1 MNMAAC
7 LKAVQ
12 QADGS
17 LLLQLDPTAQD
28 LTACAY
34 VVESGAELSNS
45 FLTMS
50 ASDGATYGGEV
61 VGVWMAAFAIRAIV
75 RVINQGSSNE

>member
-1 MNMAAC
+1 MAAC
-7 LKAVQ
+7 VKAVQ
-12 QADGS
+12 QADGT
-17 LLLQLDPTAQD
+17 LALQLDPTAQD

-45 FLTMS
+45 FLTMT

-61 VGVWMAAFAIRAIV
+61 VACWVAAFAIRVIA
-75 RVINQGSSNE
+75 RVIKNGSSNE

>member
-1 MNMAAC
+1 MAAC
-7 LKAVQ
+7 AKAVQ
-12 QADGS
+12 QPDGT
-17 LLLQLDPTAQD
+17 LVLQLDPTAQD

-50 ASDGATYGGEV
+50 AADGATYGGEV
-61 VGVWMAAFAIRAIV
+61 VAVWMAAFII
-75 RVINQGSSNE
+75 RVIARVIRQGSSNE

>member
-1 MNMAAC
+1 MAAC
-7 LKAVQ
+7 VMAVQ
-12 QADGS
+12 QADGT
-17 LLLQLDPTAQD
+17 LVLQLDPTAQD

-45 FLTMS
+45 FLTMT

-61 VGVWMAAFAIRAIV
+61 VAVWMAAFAIRVIA
-75 RVINQGSSNE
+75 RVIKQGSATNE